1 MIEFKSIKWKNF
13 LSTGN
18 NFTEVNL
25 NGHERT
31 LIVGENGAGKS
42 TILDALCFS
51 LFAKPFRKVNKSQ
64 LVNTV
69 NCGDCR
75 TELEFII
82 GKINWKIVRA
92 IKPNVFEI
100 YKNGILLVQSSAAA
114 DQQKWLEQNV
124 LKMNYKSFTQIVVLG
139 SSTFV
144 PFMQLSAPGRR
155 DVIEDI
161 LDIRIFSTMNT
172 ILKERVKVNKEQVYD
187 VENAMSLLKD
197 KVTVQRTL
205 IDDLKKQ
212 SDSNVS
218 HWNESIESLK
228 KDIKTSQNEVEL
240 DMREMDSLGV
250 ELEET
255 EDPSDRMNKLRE
267 FTITFNGKMKDL
279 KSEIK
284 FFKDN
289 KICPTCHQGI
299 GSELKDDMLNKDED
313 KLTKLNEALDQIAS
327 EQDKLDKEWN
337 SRNDIQ
343 KLIKDSQIKVKQ
355 TLADINW
362 KNNKIKEIEKEIK
375 SIENNDDSVEL
386 EKEKLRKIIE
396 QGQEKEILRRDI
408 IQKQSDLQ
416 LVSEFLKDGGVK
428 SSIIKKYLP
437 VMNDLINKYLQ
448 KLEFYVNFNLDEM
461 FNETIKSRFRDEFSY
476 ASFSEGEKM
485 RIDLALLFTWREI
498 AKLKNSV
505 NTNILILD
513 EIFDSSLD
521 TNGTMD
527 FMKILYNITDGNNVF
542 VISHKGEQIV
552 DKFDNVI
559 EFKKHK
565 NFSKPKQ
572 YDGTTS
578 ELATSL

>member
-1 MIEFKSIKWKNF
+1 MIEFKTIKWKNL

-31 LIVGENGAGKS
+31 LIVGENGSGKS

-51 LFAKPFRKVNKSQ
+51 LFSKPFRKINKSQ

-69 NCGDCR
+69 NCGDCKV
-75 TELEFII
+75 ELEFRI
-82 GKINWKIVRA
+82 GKTEWKVVRG

-100 YKNGILLVQSSAAA
+100 YKNGTLLDQSSATN

-161 LDIRIFSTMNT
+161 LDIRIFSTMNL
-172 ILKERVKVNKEQVYD
+172 ILKERIKVNKEEVFD

-197 KVTVQRTL
+197 KVTVQKTL
-205 IDDLKKQ
+205 IEDLRKQ
-212 SDSNVS
+212 SQSNVS
-218 HWNESIESLK
+218 HWNENIESLK
-228 KDIKTSQNEVEL
+228 QQIAKAEEEIEL
-240 DMREMDSLGV
+240 DMREVDSLTF
-250 ELEET
+250 ELSEG
-255 EDPSDRMNKLRE
+255 EDPTERIQNLRD
-267 FTITFNGKMKDL
+267 FKVKFNSKIKDL
-279 KSEIK
+279 TKEIK
-284 FFKDN
+284 FFKGN
-289 KICPTCHQGI
+289 ASCPTCHQDI
-299 GSELKDDMLNKDED
+299 KFDLRDNMVSTDED
-313 KLTKLNEALDQIAS
+313 KVSKLNEALDKIAK
-327 EQDKLDKEWN
+327 EHKLLDKDLTE
-337 SRNDIQ
+337 RNEIST
-343 KLIKDSQIKVKQ
+343 LIKESQIKIKQ
-355 TLADINW
+355 SLSDINW
-362 KNNKIKEIEKEIK
+362 KTKKIKEIEKEIE
-375 SIENNDDSVEL
+375 SIKTDDGSVD
-386 EKEKLRKIIE
+386 KEKDKLLKIIQ
-396 QGQEKEILRRDI
+396 QGREKEILRKEVINKRE
-408 IQKQSDLQ
+408 DLKM
-416 LVSEFLKDGGVK
+416 VSEFLKDGGVK
-428 SSIIKKYLP
+428 SSIIRKYLP

-448 KLEFYVNFNLDEM
+448 KLEFYVNFNLDDM

-521 TNGTMD
+521 NNGTQD

-559 EFKKHK
+559 EFTKYK

>member
-1 MIEFKSIKWKNF
+1 MIEFKTIKWKNL

-31 LIVGENGAGKS
+31 LIVGENGSGKS

-51 LFAKPFRKVNKSQ
+51 LFSKPFRKINKSQ

-69 NCGDCR
+69 NCGDCKV
-75 TELEFII
+75 ELEFDI
-82 GKINWKIVRA
+82 GKTEWKVVRG

-100 YKNGILLVQSSAAA
+100 YKNGTLLDQSSATN

-161 LDIRIFSTMNT
+161 LDIRIFSTMNL
-172 ILKERVKVNKEQVYD
+172 ILKERIKVNKEEVFD

-197 KVTVQRTL
+197 KVTVQKTL
-205 IDDLKKQ
+205 IEDLRKQ
-212 SDSNVS
+212 SQSNVS
-218 HWNESIESLK
+218 HWNENIESLK
-228 KDIKTSQNEVEL
+228 QQIAKAEEEIEL
-240 DMREMDSLGV
+240 DMREVDSLTF
-250 ELEET
+250 ELSEG
-255 EDPSDRMNKLRE
+255 EDPTERIQNLRD
-267 FTITFNGKMKDL
+267 FKVKFNSKIKDL
-279 KSEIK
+279 TKEIK
-284 FFKDN
+284 FFKGN
-289 KICPTCHQGI
+289 ASCPTCHQDI
-299 GSELKDDMLNKDED
+299 KFDLRDNMVSTDED
-313 KLTKLNEALDQIAS
+313 KVTKLNEALDKIAK
-327 EQDKLDKEWN
+327 EHKLLDKDLTE
-337 SRNDIQ
+337 RNEIST
-343 KLIKDSQIKVKQ
+343 LIKESQIKIKQ
-355 TLADINW
+355 SLSDINW
-362 KNNKIKEIEKEIK
+362 KTKKIKEIEKEIE
-375 SIENNDDSVEL
+375 SIKTDDGSVD
-386 EKEKLRKIIE
+386 KEKDKLLKIIQ
-396 QGQEKEILRRDI
+396 QGREKEILRKEVINKRE
-408 IQKQSDLQ
+408 DLKM
-416 LVSEFLKDGGVK
+416 VSEFLKDGGVK
-428 SSIIKKYLP
+428 SSIIRKYLP

-448 KLEFYVNFNLDEM
+448 KLEFYVNFNLDDM

-521 TNGTMD
+521 TNGTQD

-559 EFKKHK
+559 EFTKYK

>member
-1 MIEFKSIKWKNF
+1 MIEFKTIKWKNL

-31 LIVGENGAGKS
+31 LIVGENGSGKS

-51 LFAKPFRKVNKSQ
+51 LFSKPFRKINKSQ

-69 NCGDCR
+69 NCGDCKV
-75 TELEFII
+75 ELEFRI
-82 GKINWKIVRA
+82 GKIEWKVVRG

-100 YKNGILLVQSSAAA
+100 YKNGTLLDQSSATN

-161 LDIRIFSTMNT
+161 LDIRIFSTMNL
-172 ILKERVKVNKEQVYD
+172 ILKERIKVNKEEVFD

-197 KVTVQRTL
+197 KVTVQKTL
-205 IDDLKKQ
+205 IEDLRKQ
-212 SDSNVS
+212 SQSNVS
-218 HWNESIESLK
+218 HWNENIESLK
-228 KDIKTSQNEVEL
+228 EEIAKAEEEIEL
-240 DMREMDSLGV
+240 DMREVDSLTF
-250 ELEET
+250 ELSEG
-255 EDPSDRMNKLRE
+255 EDPTERIQNLRD
-267 FTITFNGKMKDL
+267 FKVKFNSKIKDL
-279 KSEIK
+279 TKEIK
-284 FFKDN
+284 FFKGN
-289 KICPTCHQGI
+289 ASCPTCHQDI
-299 GSELKDDMLNKDED
+299 KFDLRDNMVSTDEE
-313 KLTKLNEALDQIAS
+313 KVSKLNEALDKIAK
-327 EQDKLDKEWN
+327 EHKLLDKDLTE
-337 SRNDIQ
+337 RNEIST
-343 KLIKDSQIKVKQ
+343 LIKESQIKIKQ
-355 TLADINW
+355 SLSDINW
-362 KNNKIKEIEKEIK
+362 KTKKIKEIEKEIE
-375 SIENNDDSVEL
+375 SIKTDDGSVD
-386 EKEKLRKIIE
+386 KEKDKLLKIIQ
-396 QGQEKEILRRDI
+396 QGREKEILRKEVINKRE
-408 IQKQSDLQ
+408 DLKM
-416 LVSEFLKDGGVK
+416 VSEFLKDGGVK
-428 SSIIKKYLP
+428 SSIIRKYLP

-448 KLEFYVNFNLDEM
+448 KLEFYVNFNLDDM

-521 TNGTMD
+521 NNGTQD

-559 EFKKHK
+559 EFTKYK

>member
-1 MIEFKSIKWKNF
+1 MIEFKSIKWKNL

-31 LIVGENGAGKS
+31 LIVGENGSGKS

-51 LFAKPFRKVNKSQ
+51 LFAKPFRKINKSQ

-69 NCGDCR
+69 NCADCKV
-75 TELEFII
+75 ELEFTI
-82 GKINWKIVRA
+82 GKIEWKVIRG

-100 YKNGILLVQSSAAA
+100 YKNGTLLDQSSAAA

-212 SDSNVS
+212 SNSNVS
-218 HWNESIESLK
+218 HWNESIDTLQKE
-228 KDIKTSQNEVEL
+228 INTSQNEVEL

-255 EDPSDRMNKLRE
+255 EDPTDRMSKLRE
-267 FTITFNGKMKDL
+267 FTITFNSKMKDL
-279 KSEIK
+279 KSEIQ

-299 GSELKDDMLNKDED
+299 GSDLKDNMLNKDED
-313 KLTKLNEALDQIAS
+313 KLTKLNEALDQIGS
-327 EQDKLDKEWN
+327 EQHKLDKEWT

-343 KLIKDSQIKVKQ
+343 KLIKDSQVKVKQ

-375 SIENNDDSVEL
+375 SIENNDDAVEL

-559 EFKKHK
+559 EFKKYK

>member
-1 MIEFKSIKWKNF
+1 MIEFKTIKWKNL

-31 LIVGENGAGKS
+31 LIVGENGSGKS

-51 LFAKPFRKVNKSQ
+51 LFSKPFRKINKSQ

-69 NCGDCR
+69 NCGDCKV
-75 TELEFII
+75 ELEFKI
-82 GKINWKIVRA
+82 GKIEWKVVRG

-100 YKNGILLVQSSAAA
+100 YKIGTLLDQSSATN

-161 LDIRIFSTMNT
+161 LDIRIFSTMNL
-172 ILKERVKVNKEQVYD
+172 ILKERIKVNKEEVFD

-197 KVTVQRTL
+197 KVTVQKTL
-205 IDDLKKQ
+205 IEDLRKQ
-212 SDSNVS
+212 SQSNVS
-218 HWNESIESLK
+218 HWNENIESLK
-228 KDIKTSQNEVEL
+228 QQIAIAEEEIEL
-240 DMREMDSLGV
+240 DMREVDSLTF
-250 ELEET
+250 ELSEG
-255 EDPSDRMNKLRE
+255 EDPTERIQNLRD
-267 FTITFNGKMKDL
+267 FKVKFNSKIKDL
-279 KSEIK
+279 TKEIK
-284 FFKDN
+284 FFKGN
-289 KICPTCHQGI
+289 ASCPTCHQDI
-299 GSELKDDMLNKDED
+299 KFDLRDNMVSTDENKVS
-313 KLTKLNEALDQIAS
+313 KLNEALDKIAK
-327 EQDKLDKEWN
+327 EHKLLDKDLTE
-337 SRNDIQ
+337 RNEIST
-343 KLIKDSQIKVKQ
+343 LIKESQIKIKQ
-355 TLADINW
+355 SLSDINW
-362 KNNKIKEIEKEIK
+362 KTKKIKEIEKEIE
-375 SIENNDDSVEL
+375 SIKTDDGSVD
-386 EKEKLRKIIE
+386 KEKDKLLKIIQ
-396 QGQEKEILRRDI
+396 QGREKEILRKEVINKRE
-408 IQKQSDLQ
+408 DLKM
-416 LVSEFLKDGGVK
+416 VSEFLKDGGVK
-428 SSIIKKYLP
+428 SSIIRKYLP

-448 KLEFYVNFNLDEM
+448 KLEFYVNFNLDDM

-521 TNGTMD
+521 NNGTQD

-559 EFKKHK
+559 EFTKYK

>member
-1 MIEFKSIKWKNF
+1 MIEFKTIKWKNL

-31 LIVGENGAGKS
+31 LIVGENGSGKS

-51 LFAKPFRKVNKSQ
+51 LFSKPFRKINKSQ

-69 NCGDCR
+69 NCGDCKV
-75 TELEFII
+75 ELEFRI
-82 GKINWKIVRA
+82 GKTEWKVVRG

-100 YKNGILLVQSSAAA
+100 YKNGTLLDQSSATN

-161 LDIRIFSTMNT
+161 LDIRIFSTMNL
-172 ILKERVKVNKEQVYD
+172 ILKERIKINKEEVFD

-197 KVTVQRTL
+197 KVTVQKTL
-205 IDDLKKQ
+205 IEDLRKQ
-212 SDSNVS
+212 SQSNVS
-218 HWNESIESLK
+218 HWNENIESLK
-228 KDIKTSQNEVEL
+228 QQIAKAEEEIEL
-240 DMREMDSLGV
+240 DMREVDSLTF
-250 ELEET
+250 ELSEG
-255 EDPSDRMNKLRE
+255 EDPTERIQNLRD
-267 FTITFNGKMKDL
+267 FKVKFNSKIKDL
-279 KSEIK
+279 TKEIK
-284 FFKDN
+284 FFKGN
-289 KICPTCHQGI
+289 ASCPTCHQDI
-299 GSELKDDMLNKDED
+299 KFDLRDNMVSTDED
-313 KLTKLNEALDQIAS
+313 KVSKLNEALDKIAK
-327 EQDKLDKEWN
+327 EHKLLDKDLTE
-337 SRNDIQ
+337 RNEIST
-343 KLIKDSQIKVKQ
+343 LIKESQIKIKQ
-355 TLADINW
+355 SLSDINW
-362 KNNKIKEIEKEIK
+362 KTKKIKEIEKEIE
-375 SIENNDDSVEL
+375 SIKTDDGSVD
-386 EKEKLRKIIE
+386 KEKDKLLKIIQ
-396 QGQEKEILRRDI
+396 QGREKEILRKEVINKRE
-408 IQKQSDLQ
+408 DLKM
-416 LVSEFLKDGGVK
+416 VSEFLKDGGVK
-428 SSIIKKYLP
+428 SSIIRKYLP

-448 KLEFYVNFNLDEM
+448 KLEFYVNFNLDDM

-521 TNGTMD
+521 TNGTQD

-559 EFKKHK
+559 EFTKYK

>member
-1 MIEFKSIKWKNF
+1 MIEFKTIKWKNL

-31 LIVGENGAGKS
+31 LIVGENGSGKS

-51 LFAKPFRKVNKSQ
+51 LFSKPFRKINKSQ

-69 NCGDCR
+69 NCGDCKV
-75 TELEFII
+75 ELEFDI
-82 GKINWKIVRA
+82 GKTQWKVVRG

-100 YKNGILLVQSSAAA
+100 YKNGTLLDQSSATN

-161 LDIRIFSTMNT
+161 LDIRIFSTMNL
-172 ILKERVKVNKEQVYD
+172 ILKERIKLNKEEVFD
-187 VENAMSLLKD
+187 IENAMSLLKD
-197 KVTVQRTL
+197 KVVVQKTL
-205 IDDLKKQ
+205 IEDLRKQ
-212 SDSNVS
+212 SQSNVS
-218 HWNESIESLK
+218 HWNENIESLK
-228 KDIKTSQNEVEL
+228 QEIAKAEEEIEL
-240 DMREMDSLGV
+240 DMREVDSLTF
-250 ELEET
+250 ELSEG
-255 EDPSDRMNKLRE
+255 EDPTERIQNLRD
-267 FTITFNGKMKDL
+267 FKVKFNSKIKDL
-279 KSEIK
+279 TKEIK
-284 FFKDN
+284 FFKGN
-289 KICPTCHQGI
+289 ASCPTCHQDI
-299 GSELKDDMLNKDED
+299 KFDLRDNMVSTDEE
-313 KLTKLNEALDQIAS
+313 KVSKLNEALDKIAK
-327 EQDKLDKEWN
+327 EHKLLDKDLTE
-337 SRNDIQ
+337 RNEIST
-343 KLIKDSQIKVKQ
+343 LIKESQIKIKQ
-355 TLADINW
+355 SLSDINW
-362 KNNKIKEIEKEIK
+362 KTKKIKEIEKEIE
-375 SIENNDDSVEL
+375 SIKTDDGSVD
-386 EKEKLRKIIE
+386 KEKDKLLKIIQ
-396 QGQEKEILRRDI
+396 QGREKEILRKEVINKRE
-408 IQKQSDLQ
+408 DLKM
-416 LVSEFLKDGGVK
+416 VSEFLKDGGVK
-428 SSIIKKYLP
+428 SSIIRKYLP

-448 KLEFYVNFNLDEM
+448 KLEFYVNFNLDDM

-521 TNGTMD
+521 NNGTQD

-559 EFKKHK
+559 EFTKYK

>member
-1 MIEFKSIKWKNF
+1 MIEFKTIKWKNL

-31 LIVGENGAGKS
+31 LIVGENGSGKS

-51 LFAKPFRKVNKSQ
+51 LFSKPFRKINKSQ

-69 NCGDCR
+69 NCGDCKV
-75 TELEFII
+75 ELEFRI
-82 GKINWKIVRA
+82 GKTEWKVVRG

-100 YKNGILLVQSSAAA
+100 YKNGTLLDQSSATN

-161 LDIRIFSTMNT
+161 LDIRIFSTMNL
-172 ILKERVKVNKEQVYD
+172 ILKERIKINKEEVFD

-197 KVTVQRTL
+197 KVTVQKTL
-205 IDDLKKQ
+205 IEDLRKQ
-212 SDSNVS
+212 SQSNVS
-218 HWNESIESLK
+218 HWNENIESLK
-228 KDIKTSQNEVEL
+228 EQIAKAEEEIEL
-240 DMREMDSLGV
+240 DMREVDSLTF
-250 ELEET
+250 ELSEG
-255 EDPSDRMNKLRE
+255 EDPTERIQNLRD
-267 FTITFNGKMKDL
+267 FKVKFNSKIKDL
-279 KSEIK
+279 TKEIK
-284 FFKDN
+284 FFKGN
-289 KICPTCHQGI
+289 ASCPTCHQDI
-299 GSELKDDMLNKDED
+299 KFDLRDNMVSTDED
-313 KLTKLNEALDQIAS
+313 KVSKLNEALDKIAK
-327 EQDKLDKEWN
+327 EHKLLDKDLTE
-337 SRNDIQ
+337 RNEIST
-343 KLIKDSQIKVKQ
+343 LIKESQIKIKQ
-355 TLADINW
+355 SLSDINW
-362 KNNKIKEIEKEIK
+362 KTKKIKEIEKEIE
-375 SIENNDDSVEL
+375 SIKTDDGSVD
-386 EKEKLRKIIE
+386 KEKDKLLKIIQ
-396 QGQEKEILRRDI
+396 QGREKEILRKEVINKRE
-408 IQKQSDLQ
+408 DLKM
-416 LVSEFLKDGGVK
+416 VSEFLKDGGVK
-428 SSIIKKYLP
+428 SSIIRKYLP

-448 KLEFYVNFNLDEM
+448 KLEFYVNFNLDDM

-521 TNGTMD
+521 NNGTQD

-559 EFKKHK
+559 EFTKYK

>member
-1 MIEFKSIKWKNF
+1 MIEFKTIKWKNL

-31 LIVGENGAGKS
+31 LIVGENGSGKS

-51 LFAKPFRKVNKSQ
+51 LFSKPFRKINKSQ

-69 NCGDCR
+69 NCGDCKV
-75 TELEFII
+75 ELEFDI
-82 GKINWKIVRA
+82 GKIQWKIVRG

-100 YKNGILLVQSSAAA
+100 YKNGTLLDQSSATN

-161 LDIRIFSTMNT
+161 LDIRIFSTMNL
-172 ILKERVKVNKEQVYD
+172 ILKERIKLNKEEVFD

-197 KVTVQRTL
+197 KVVVQKTL
-205 IDDLKKQ
+205 IEDLRKQ
-212 SDSNVS
+212 SQSNVS
-218 HWNESIESLK
+218 HWNDNIESLK
-228 KDIKTSQNEVEL
+228 QQISRAEEEVEL
-240 DMREMDSLGV
+240 DMREVDSLTF
-250 ELEET
+250 ELSEG
-255 EDPSDRMNKLRE
+255 EDPTERIQNLRD
-267 FTITFNGKMKDL
+267 FKVKFNSKIKDL
-279 KSEIK
+279 TKEIK
-284 FFKDN
+284 FFKGN
-289 KICPTCHQGI
+289 ASCPTCHQDI
-299 GSELKDDMLNKDED
+299 KFDLRDTMVSTDED
-313 KLTKLNEALDQIAS
+313 KVSKLNEALDKIAK
-327 EQDKLDKEWN
+327 EHKLLDKDLTE
-337 SRNDIQ
+337 RNEIST
-343 KLIKDSQIKVKQ
+343 LIKESQIKIKQ
-355 TLADINW
+355 SLSDINW
-362 KNNKIKEIEKEIK
+362 KTKKIKEIEKEIE
-375 SIENNDDSVEL
+375 SIKTDDGSVD
-386 EKEKLRKIIE
+386 KEKDKLLKIIQ
-396 QGQEKEILRRDI
+396 QGREKEILRKEVINKRE
-408 IQKQSDLQ
+408 DLKM
-416 LVSEFLKDGGVK
+416 VSEFLKDGGVK
-428 SSIIKKYLP
+428 SSIIRKYLP

-448 KLEFYVNFNLDEM
+448 KLEFYVNFNLDDM

-521 TNGTMD
+521 NNGTQD

-559 EFKKHK
+559 EFTKYK